1 MWTKLVELT
10 HSDSQGNGERLTCW
24 HFEWHSRMECK
35 ISSLGIFSYQSVRF
49 LAKNF
54 KKGTSKELQEELEAR
69 VICDEMLIWRR
80 RMLSLVWLNSMA
92 GWYGWNPVTGCYQPT
107 ILTVST
113 ESARSLAD
121 RRLNDWGDDRMHI
134 STVKQD
140 ARKFFFPVLCV
151 KKLRRKLDE
160 WMTKRIDLGADKRTP
175 CIVWKGGI
183 HLVNAF
189 W

>member
-1 MWTKLVELT
+1 
-10 HSDSQGNGERLTCW
+10 
-24 HFEWHSRMECK
+24 
-35 ISSLGIFSYQSVRF
+35 
-49 LAKNF
+49 
-54 KKGTSKELQEELEAR
+54 
-69 VICDEMLIWRR
+69 
-80 RMLSLVWLNSMA
+80 
-92 GWYGWNPVTGCYQPT
+92 
-107 ILTVST
+107 
-113 ESARSLAD
+113 
-121 RRLNDWGDDRMHI
+121 MHI